1 MSPFKKVLHQP
12 RFPGPH
18 CTSRMLNLFSPRFLA
33 SVLLVYALSWSLMPL
48 NTSNSCY
55 LSSTL
60 MFPILTSG
68 CVICIQVLPDYMAG
82 YLLATHA
89 RSFNDPQV
97 NQAEEHFCFS
107 YFHLK

>member
-1 MSPFKKVLHQP
+1 MLHQP
-12 RFPGPH
+12 RFPGRH
-18 CTSRMLNLFSPRFLA
+18 YTSRILNLFSPRFLA
-33 SVLLVYALSWSLMPL
+33 SVLRVYALLWSLITL
-48 NTSNSCY
+48 NTSKSCY

-60 MFPILTSG
+60 MFPIFTSG
-68 CVICIQVLPDYMAG
+68 CIICIQVLPDYMAG

>member
-1 MSPFKKVLHQP
+1 
-12 RFPGPH
+12 
-18 CTSRMLNLFSPRFLA
+18 
-33 SVLLVYALSWSLMPL
+33 
-48 NTSNSCY
+48 
-55 LSSTL
+55 